1 MAQKV
6 RIVERC
12 LVLDQPSFDAGTVA
26 EVDQGTALD
35 LLGEDDRDF
44 YRVAHEGRPGF
55 VAKRY
60 AMKLVET
67 GVPIATPTAGQ
78 RTQCPSCGGDAPAGA
93 AICPS
98 CGRDLPRAGRCPSCG
113 AGMAAGDQFC
123 GSCGRAL
130 AAPAGLTRQWDEA
143 RDYAGFWGRF
153 GALFLDGII
162 VGVVTLIVSF
172 ALLAADD
179 SGVLGWLVSIALGAI
194 YYSVGNG
201 TGATLGK
208 RAFGLR
214 VIKDSDGSVPGL
226 GSGFLRWFISLFS
239 ALVLYLGYLWMIWDP
254 KKQTW
259 HDKAAGTVVVKAE

>member
-1 MAQKV
+1 
-6 RIVERC
+6 
-12 LVLDQPSFDAGTVA
+12 
-26 EVDQGTALD
+26 
-35 LLGEDDRDF
+35 
-44 YRVAHEGRPGF
+44 
-55 VAKRY
+55 
-60 AMKLVET
+60 
-67 GVPIATPTAGQ
+67 
-78 RTQCPSCGGDAPAGA
+78 
-93 AICPS
+93 
-98 CGRDLPRAGRCPSCG
+98 
-113 AGMAAGDQFC
+113 MAAGDQFC

-179 SGVLGWLVSIALGAI
+179 SGVLGWLVSIVLGAI

-208 RAFGLR
+208 RAFNLR
-214 VIKDSDGSVPGL
+214 VIKEIDGSVPGI
-226 GSGFLRWFISLFS
+226 GAGFIRWFIALFS
-239 ALVLYLGYLWMIWDP
+239 ALVIYLGYFWMIWDP

-259 HDKAAGTVVVKAE
+259 HDKAAGTVVVKLE